1 MRSKIGVCG
10 FLFSSKNK
18 VAGRDLHK
26 VLAENTTRSK
36 QHRCGDFPDK
46 PNGPDLGKVFKPLTT
61 FAMKKNQ
68 LPI

>member
-46 PNGPDLGKVFKPLTT
+46 SNGLTLGKSLSPALPLR
-61 FAMKKNQ
+61 
-68 LPI
+68 

>member
-26 VLAENTTRSK
+26 VLAENTTRSE
-36 QHRCGDFPDK
+36 QHRGGDFPDK
-46 PNGPDLGKVFKPLTT
+46 PNGLTLGKFLSPVLPLR
-61 FAMKKNQ
+61 
-68 LPI
+68 